1 MLNEYS
7 VPLKPS
13 PMQTLPLSR
22 LLAALLFCLSAVFAH
37 AQSAGAITG
46 RVLNSASKEYV
57 RNAEVRVEGS
67 NLVTYTED
75 GGFYRLSGVPAG
87 EVTVTVTYT
96 GSQSVS
102 TKLAVTAGGTASQ
115 DFQLVPLQETAGAT
129 PVVKMM
135 EFTVSAER
143 EGQAKAIM
151 ERRASTNA
159 KNVVASDNYGELT
172 MGDVG
177 EFMKSMPGLSL
188 DYVEV
193 DTSAVRIGGLDPKYS
208 NFTTDGA
215 RMATATSNNNT
226 GRQNSFEQ
234 MSITGIEAIEFN
246 NTLTAR
252 MDADSPGGTIN
263 LRSKY
268 AFQRTGRTVV
278 FQFYGVGT
286 SDAEFKREYFPDDRK
301 HSRIFPSGQIGY
313 ADLFFNKRL
322 GIEVNASYNAN
333 FVEQDRVQMR
343 YNYNTPAS
351 GVTVDNPKLNDIM
364 FRPGPKMTHRVAGNL
379 SLDYKLTP
387 ELVLSWRS
395 SYSFY
400 DVEYVNQYTY
410 LFAPVAAQP
419 ANSTITHLVANPVN
433 ATTGAALTGSN
444 SPRLNTQYSHRYAGT
459 PVMVLSPKA
468 EYKGSIGEAILR
480 GSYSKS
486 EFNFR
491 DISEGFFVRTDDW
504 ITRLGFTA
512 DRPSADSPT
521 WTLTQNAGRPWG
533 DAASWNRDDDI
544 GNNIRTSE
552 SNAVNEVYSGYLD
565 LKKQFTVRELPITLF
580 GGFGGRT
587 NDWRTTEGSFKQFQY
602 VGPTNDLT
610 QTAAAAVLPATQN
623 YKFDL
628 NLGGKG
634 GNVTAQNWRAD
645 SNYGVRDIYG
655 QHPEYFVPDTTGN
668 LTRQLQNNKKISEEI
683 DAAYVEGQ
691 SRLGRAR
698 LDLGLRYEKTKTE
711 ALVADV
717 RPAREVTAAGLSTS
731 TVEGILYQY
740 HNGQQT
746 TRHGSYDDWFLSGG
760 AKYDFTRQLV
770 GQVAFSESI
779 LRADYGNL
787 GGVTTVND
795 STQTVTVP
803 NAELRPEHSTKYYAG
818 VQYFLEP
825 SGLVGVS
832 YYKLKLKDMQQAG
845 FTVNPEAVGYSA
857 SDYPGYTY
865 ISTQNGAGTSETD
878 GLTFEY
884 NQQLNFLPQMFKGFG
899 IYGSVTRVIADNTRI
914 GVPNKT
920 ANWGLRYRHNRFNF
934 QVNGT
939 WQAASRQGAL
949 SDTATT
955 NNTGIRWLKAR
966 ELWSISAGY
975 KLTKNFEL
983 MLSGRN
989 IFNAP
994 SIQYSNVPNRIYLYD
1009 VYGSLWNVGIKGTF

>member
-1 MLNEYS
+1 M
-7 VPLKPS
+7 PA
-13 PMQTLPLSR
+13 R
-22 LLAALLFCLSAVFAH
+22 LFRTIFASLAVLAAVGSSFAQT
-37 AQSAGAITG
+37 APAGVVVG
-46 RVLNSASKEYV
+46 RVFNAVTREYV
-57 RNAEVRVEGS
+57 RNAEVRVEGT
-67 NLVTYTED
+67 NLVAYSED
-75 GGFYRLSGVPAG
+75 AGYYRLVGVPAG
-87 EVTVTVTYT
+87 DVTVSVAYT
-96 GSQSVS
+96 GSQP
-102 TKLAVTAGGTASQ
+102 AAERVTVAAGQTATR
-115 DFQLVPLQETAGAT
+115 DFALQSLGVGAASGGE
-129 PVVKMM
+129 VVKLG
-135 EFTVSAER
+135 EFVVSGER

-151 ERRASTNA
+151 ERLAATNA

-177 EFMKSMPGLSL
+177 EFMKSMPGISL

-268 AFQRTGRTVV
+268 AFQRSSRSVL
-278 FQFYGVGT
+278 FQLYGVGT
-286 SDAEFKREYFPDDRK
+286 SDAHVKREYFPDDKK
-301 HSRIFPSGQIGY
+301 HSRIFPSGQFGY
-313 ADLFFNKRL
+313 ADLFLNGRL
-322 GIEVNASYNAN
+322 GLEFNASYNAN

-364 FRPGPKMTHRVAGNL
+364 FRPGPKRTHRAAANVSA
-379 SLDYKLTP
+379 DYKLT
-387 ELVLSWRS
+387 ENLVFSWRS

-419 ANSTITHLVANPVN
+419 ASSTITHLVVTPVN
-433 ATTGAALTGSN
+433 ATTGAALTAAN

-459 PVMVLSPKA
+459 PAFVLSPKVQ
-468 EYKGSIGEAILR
+468 YKGNTWEATAR

-491 DISEGFFVRTDDW
+491 DNRKGFFVRTDDW
-504 ITRLGFTA
+504 ITRLGFSA
-512 DRPSADSPT
+512 DRPSTDSPT
-521 WTLTQNAGRPWG
+521 WTLTQTAGRPWG
-533 DAASWNRDDDI
+533 DPTSWNRDDDV

-552 SNAVNEVYSGYLD
+552 SDAANEMYSGYLD
-565 LKKQFTVRELPITLF
+565 LKKQLTVRELPVTLF
-580 GGFGGRT
+580 GGIGART
-587 NDWRTTEGSFKQFQY
+587 NDWKTTEGSFKQFQY

-610 QTAAAAVLPATQN
+610 QTAAAAVLPWTQN

-628 NLGGKG
+628 GLGGKG

-645 SNYGVRDIYG
+645 SNYGVYDIYT
-655 QHPEYFVPDTTGN
+655 QHPEYFVPDTVGN

-691 SRLGRAR
+691 TRLGRAR

-711 ALVADV
+711 AQVADI

-731 TVEGILYQY
+731 TVQGILYQY
-740 HNGQQT
+740 HDGQQT
-746 TRHGSYDDWFLSGG
+746 KRHGSYDDWFLSGG
-760 AKYDFTRQLV
+760 AKYDFTRKLV
-770 GQVAFSESI
+770 GQIAFSESI

-787 GGVTTVND
+787 GGVTSVND
-795 STQTVTVP
+795 NTQMVTVP
-803 NAELRPEHSTKYYAG
+803 NAELKPEHSTKYYAG
-818 VQYFLEP
+818 IQYFLEP
-825 SGLVGVS
+825 SGLVGFS
-832 YYKLKLKDMQQAG
+832 YYKLKLKNMQQAG
-845 FTVNPEAVGYSA
+845 FTVAPEAVGYSA
-857 SDYPGYTY
+857 SDYPGYTF
-865 ISTQNGAGTSETD
+865 ISTQNGAGTAETD
-878 GLTFEY
+878 GLIFEY
-884 NQQLNFLPQMFKGFG
+884 NQQLTFLPGALKGVG
-899 IYGSVTRVIADNTRI
+899 LYGSLTRVIADNLRI

-920 ANWGLRYRHNRFNF
+920 ANWGVRYRYGRFNV
-934 QVNGT
+934 QINGT

-949 SDTATT
+949 SDTVTT
-955 NNTGIRWLKAR
+955 NNTGIRWLEAR
-966 ELWSISAGY
+966 ELWNVSAGFR
-975 KLTKNFEL
+975 LTRHFEL

-994 SIQYSNVPNRIYLYD
+994 SIQYSNVPGRIYLYD
-1009 VYGSLWNVGIKGTF
+1009 VYGSLWSAGIRGSF

>member
-1 MLNEYS
+1 M
-7 VPLKPS
+7 PA
-13 PMQTLPLSR
+13 R
-22 LLAALLFCLSAVFAH
+22 LFRTIFASLAVLAAVGSSFAQT
-37 AQSAGAITG
+37 APAGVVVG
-46 RVLNSASKEYV
+46 RVFNAVTREYV
-57 RNAEVRVEGS
+57 RNAEVRVEGT
-67 NLVTYTED
+67 NLVAYSED
-75 GGFYRLSGVPAG
+75 AGYYRLVGVPAG
-87 EVTVTVTYT
+87 DVTVSVAYT
-96 GSQSVS
+96 GSQP
-102 TKLAVTAGGTASQ
+102 AAERVTVAAGQTATR
-115 DFQLVPLQETAGAT
+115 DFALQSLGVGAASGGE
-129 PVVKMM
+129 VVKLG
-135 EFTVSAER
+135 EFVVSGER

-151 ERRASTNA
+151 ERLAATNA

-177 EFMKSMPGLSL
+177 EFMKSMPGISL

-268 AFQRTGRTVV
+268 AFQRSSRSVL
-278 FQFYGVGT
+278 FQLYGVGT
-286 SDAEFKREYFPDDRK
+286 SDAHVKREYFPDDKK
-301 HSRIFPSGQIGY
+301 HRRIFPSGQFGY
-313 ADLFFNKRL
+313 ADLFLNGRL
-322 GIEVNASYNAN
+322 GLEFNASYNAN

-364 FRPGPKMTHRVAGNL
+364 FRPGPKRTHRAAANVSA
-379 SLDYKLTP
+379 DYKLT
-387 ELVLSWRS
+387 ENLVFSWRS

-419 ANSTITHLVANPVN
+419 ASSTITHLVVTPVN
-433 ATTGAALTGSN
+433 ATTGAALTAAN

-459 PVMVLSPKA
+459 PAFVLSPKVQ
-468 EYKGSIGEAILR
+468 YKGNTWEATAR

-491 DISEGFFVRTDDW
+491 DNRKGFFVRTDDW
-504 ITRLGFTA
+504 ITRLGFSA

-521 WTLTQNAGRPWG
+521 WTLTQTAGRPWG
-533 DAASWNRDDDI
+533 DPTSWNRDDDV

-552 SNAVNEVYSGYLD
+552 SDAANEMYSGYLD
-565 LKKQFTVRELPITLF
+565 LKKQLTVRELPVTLF
-580 GGFGGRT
+580 GGFGART
-587 NDWRTTEGSFKQFQY
+587 NDWKTTEGSFKQFQY

-610 QTAAAAVLPATQN
+610 QTAAAAVLPWTQN

-628 NLGGKG
+628 GLGGKG

-645 SNYGVRDIYG
+645 SNYGVYDIYT
-655 QHPEYFVPDTTGN
+655 QHPEYFVPDTVGN

-691 SRLGRAR
+691 TRLGRAR

-711 ALVADV
+711 AQVADI

-731 TVEGILYQY
+731 TVQGILYQY
-740 HNGQQT
+740 HDGQQT
-746 TRHGSYDDWFLSGG
+746 KRHGAYDDWFLSGG
-760 AKYDFTRQLV
+760 AKYDFTRKLV
-770 GQVAFSESI
+770 GQIAFSESI

-787 GGVTTVND
+787 GGVTSVND
-795 STQTVTVP
+795 NTQMVTVP
-803 NAELRPEHSTKYYAG
+803 NAELKPEHSTKYYAG
-818 VQYFLEP
+818 IQYFLEP
-825 SGLVGVS
+825 SGLVGFS
-832 YYKLKLKDMQQAG
+832 YYKLKLKNMQQAG
-845 FTVNPEAVGYSA
+845 FTVAPEAVGYSA
-857 SDYPGYTY
+857 SDYPGYTF
-865 ISTQNGAGTSETD
+865 ISTQNGAGTAETD
-878 GLTFEY
+878 GLIFEY
-884 NQQLNFLPQMFKGFG
+884 NQQLTFLPGALKGVG
-899 IYGSVTRVIADNTRI
+899 LYGSLTRVIADNLRI

-920 ANWGLRYRHNRFNF
+920 ANWGVRYRYGRFNV
-934 QVNGT
+934 QINGT

-949 SDTATT
+949 SDTVTT
-955 NNTGIRWLKAR
+955 NNTGIRWLEAR
-966 ELWSISAGY
+966 ELWNVSAGFR
-975 KLTKNFEL
+975 LTRHFEL

-994 SIQYSNVPNRIYLYD
+994 SIQYSNVPGRIYLYD
-1009 VYGSLWNVGIKGTF
+1009 VYGSLWSAGIRGSF